1 MIGLGGVLA
10 LAGRVLWACVFGC
23 CLVLT
28 EYLNFTGYFS
38 WDTESEIHVSIN
50 SQ

>member
-1 MIGLGGVLA
+1 MGLCIWMLFSGD
-10 LAGRVLWACVFGC
+10 WIFD
-23 CLVLT
+23 
-28 EYLNFTGYFS
+28 FTGYFS